1 MGDPHS
7 PGMAIGTCAW
17 MENEWMQTLDTHT
30 RQHFAAKR
38 YMDDIILLY
47 ITNPRFQVE
56 QFLHDF
62 QSSECYWP
70 PLKLEDGATDTF
82 LETTFIIEDNN
93 IRHKLKNVNEDDIKV
108 WRYAHYNSNNRYTY
122 KKATLLASLR
132 KVHFMASDDI
142 MLIGSA
148 LEKIREFVLL
158 SYPKRMLHA
167 TCTKMG
173 VLTRNATWFV
183 IRQLAMRF
191 FA

>member
-1 MGDPHS
+1 
-7 PGMAIGTCAW
+7 
-17 MENEWMQTLDTHT
+17 MEYLWLEGLCEKTKQLF
-30 RQHFAAKR
+30 RAKR

-93 IRHKLKNVNEDDIKV
+93 IRHKLKNVNEDDITV

-148 LEKIREFVLL
+148 LEKIREFILL
-158 SYPKRMLHA
+158 SYPKRMLHT
-167 TCTKMG
+167 TCTEMG

-183 IRQLAMRF
+183 IRQLALRF